1 MLLDSRQRLIF
12 IEWCKSQA
20 DGGRGI
26 ADQIEKLMAHSTAD
40 VIAKRERQKAVAFSI
55 VAMELAASIVA
66 MELAEFR
73 EEFSV
78 KASDAERCPDD
89 LVE

>member
-55 VAMELAASIVA
+55 VAMELA
-66 MELAEFR
+66 EFR